1 MKSAIL
7 LMMLIILLAAHSLSA
22 QTKDDYLL
30 KNKHQ
35 KTAAW
40 IMLGGGTTFVAVGGI
55 IGIRGFSNLL
65 SGEVDKAGNNIGLAG
80 LLDITGGAAMLGSV
94 PLFIASS
101 KNKRKAMSIT
111 FSNQP
116 LPALVKN
123 TMGRRSFPSI
133 GLQFKL

>member
-1 MKSAIL
+1 MKKITALLLLMIL
-7 LMMLIILLAAHSLSA
+7 LTSQSLFA

-30 KNKHQ
+30 KSKHQ

-40 IMLGGGTTFVAVGGI
+40 VMLGGGTSLLVAGGI
-55 IGIRGFSNLL
+55 IGIRGFANLL
-65 SGEVDKAGNNIGLAG
+65 SGEVDKAGNNVGLAG
-80 LLDITGGAAMLGSV
+80 LLDITGAAAMLGSI

-123 TMGRRSFPSI
+123 TMGRRSLPSI
-133 GLQFKL
+133 GLQLKL

>member
-1 MKSAIL
+1 MKSTTL
-7 LMMLIILLAAHSLSA
+7 LMMLIILLTAHSLFA

-30 KNKHQ
+30 KSKHQ

-40 IMLGGGTTFVAVGGI
+40 VMLGGGTTLFIVSGI
-55 IGIRGFSNLL
+55 IGIHGFANLL
-65 SGEVDKAGNNIGLAG
+65 NGEVDKAGNNVGLAG
-80 LLDITGGAAMLGSV
+80 LLGITGTAAMLGSI
-94 PLFIASS
+94 PLFISSS
-101 KNKRKAMSIT
+101 KNKHRAMSIT

-133 GLQFKL
+133 GLQLKL